1 MPSFKGRLH
10 ATLTI
15 PDLGF
20 AVWIRLVWHGEDEDH
35 READETLLQSV
46 IDITILIYEGE
57 KGKRRKAATSTGGG
71 ANAAAKTEKDPSA
84 TLTSTSEPKMA
95 SKDGLF
101 RALMFEDPHGRA
113 WSTGA
118 VEIVEHACMSVPPWP
133 WKKAA
138 SARSKKE
145 PEPPDGSYPD
155 GEDDNRDRFVLPI
168 PYMKL
173 ETASSAAVLPPINYL
188 RLKPAPVVHF
198 EIRFADK
205 KWKEAVRKANNAA
218 WTSFASY
225 ALELYLVDE
234 PSYCR
239 TDKDAFDRWL
249 VDGTLEADKLKT
261 ISPIEAP
268 ILSVDD
274 AKVSVSLD
282 NELEE
287 YDYDP
292 CARQMVFARLVR
304 IDKPEEK
311 LGRLRDK
318 PDELHEA
325 PIARGCARWAIFAAQ
340 PKKPQTMGYREGLVL
355 IPNGEDPPPLP
366 GD

>member
-1 MPSFKGRLH
+1 
-10 ATLTI
+10 
-15 PDLGF
+15 
-20 AVWIRLVWHGEDEDH
+20 
-35 READETLLQSV
+35 
-46 IDITILIYEGE
+46 
-57 KGKRRKAATSTGGG
+57 
-71 ANAAAKTEKDPSA
+71 
-84 TLTSTSEPKMA
+84 
-95 SKDGLF
+95 
-101 RALMFEDPHGRA
+101 
-113 WSTGA
+113 
-118 VEIVEHACMSVPPWP
+118 
-133 WKKAA
+133 
-138 SARSKKE
+138 
-145 PEPPDGSYPD
+145 
-155 GEDDNRDRFVLPI
+155 
-168 PYMKL
+168 MKL